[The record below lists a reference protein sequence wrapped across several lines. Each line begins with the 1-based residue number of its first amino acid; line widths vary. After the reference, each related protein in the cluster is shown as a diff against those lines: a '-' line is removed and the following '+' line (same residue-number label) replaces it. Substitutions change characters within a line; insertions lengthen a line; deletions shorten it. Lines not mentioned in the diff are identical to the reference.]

1 LITDC
6 HLLEFVDSLGG
17 VFFFFFF
24 WGGGG
29 GGVIW
34 CCAVDK
40 FDFPCSRK
48 EICFLV
54 QFLKGDSTSFCHI
67 NSVCILRV
75 PLPFSSANHRNR
87 TANVDL

>member
-17 VFFFFFF
+17 VFFFFFLG
-24 WGGGG
+24 GGGG
-29 GGVIW
+29 GGVIGVVRW
-34 CCAVDK
+34 TNLTFLAQE
-40 FDFPCSRK
+40 RK
-48 EICFLV
+48 SA
-54 QFLKGDSTSFCHI
+54 LKGDSTSFCHI